1 MTLSKYIYVDAQ
13 YEYTLE
19 IIFTTDLKRSLK
31 ALYKKWDLD
40 EEPEDCEACTVTCQY
55 DDHNDITKYALIFNV
70 NNLSHNIISHE
81 LLHLACFILDDRNID
96 LKGGNYD
103 YENAAWLIGHLSEI
117 VYQAISKEK
126 YKIKPTAIKAKIKK
140 IG

>member
-19 IIFTTDLKRSLK
+19 IIFTTDIKRSLK
-31 ALYKKWDLD
+31 ALYKRWDLD
-40 EEPEDCEACTVTCQY
+40 EEIFDCEACTVTCQH
-55 DDHNDITKYALIFNV
+55 DGEQDISKYALVFNV

-96 LKGGNYD
+96 LRGGNDD
-103 YENAAWLIGHLSEI
+103 YENAAWLIGHLTEI
-117 VYQAISKEK
+117 VYQAIDKEGF
-126 YKIKPTAIKAKIKK
+126 KIKPTAIKAKIKK